1 MFFGRSR
8 AAAKGAARKAIHSIL
23 VVEDEP
29 LVAFDTEH
37 ALEQAGFRIAATVE
51 DYDHAV
57 AVIESGGVDLIV
69 ADVRLNGD
77 KTGIDLARHA
87 VAHGLP
93 VLFVTGACPS
103 HARDLAV
110 GCLAKPYAPR
120 DLVGA
125 IHLVDAVL
133 GGGPR
138 PRAPEGFHL
147 FADAR

>member
-1 MFFGRSR
+1 MFFGRLR
-8 AAAKGAARKAIHSIL
+8 GAGRKAIHSIL

-29 LVAFDTEH
+29 LVAFDNEH

-57 AVIESGGVDLIV
+57 AVIETGGVDLIV
-69 ADVRLNGD
+69 ADVHLHGE

-87 VAHGLP
+87 GQHGLP
-93 VLFVTGACPS
+93 VLFVTGACPA
-103 HARDLAV
+103 HARDLAM
-110 GCLAKPYAPR
+110 GCLSKPYAPR

-125 IHLVDAVL
+125 INLVDAVL
-133 GGGPR
+133 RGGAR
-138 PRAPEGFHL
+138 PRAPAGFHL